1 MPLLWKLCFF
11 LFHAKS
17 VNGGRIFVS
26 LKYKFVENTMQFKEL
41 IFLIKAAC
49 WRRKQLILE

>member
-1 MPLLWKLCFF
+1 MTLLWKLCFF

-49 WRRKQLILE
+49 WRRKQLT